1 MKLRKIFNMS
11 KDNYEEN
18 DERMNI
24 IGQNG
29 NDGLH
34 YEHWMPTQVFIQ
46 EVYKIAFGSVEESKG
61 HTHKEVLDKLREKV
75 DE

>member
-1 MKLRKIFNMS
+1 
-11 KDNYEEN
+11 
-18 DERMNI
+18 
-24 IGQNG
+24 
-29 NDGLH
+29 
-34 YEHWMPTQVFIQ
+34 MPTQVFIQ